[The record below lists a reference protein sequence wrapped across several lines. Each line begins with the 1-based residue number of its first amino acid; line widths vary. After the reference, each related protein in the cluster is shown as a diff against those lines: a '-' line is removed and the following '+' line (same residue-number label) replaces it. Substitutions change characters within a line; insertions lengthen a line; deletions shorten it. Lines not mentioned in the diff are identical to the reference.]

1 MIDFTNKDFFKLTK
15 TDSEGIA
22 KKVQPLL
29 VNEEQIIGEYKSIR
43 DFVVFTDRRIIVVDT
58 QGLIGKK
65 KEFSILPYSKI
76 QAFSIETSDLIDLD
90 AELELYYSS
99 LGTVRFEFMGH
110 NDIMQIGKMISEH
123 IF

>member
-1 MIDFTNKDFFKLTK
+1 MIDFTNKDFFKLSK
-15 TDSEGIA
+15 TDSEGIV

-29 VNEEQIIGEYKSIR
+29 VNGEQIIGEYKSIR

>member
-29 VNEEQIIGEYKSIR
+29 VNGEQIIGEYKSIR